1 MYLRYDHTLLPKN
14 NLQNKK
20 KVIEILKRNKF
31 NLIDLDKIY
40 FSKLDDPFEAVPLRL
55 NGHYTEMVYKD
66 IALIIKRFVQ
76 MKNKKNYFY
85 WERYFIHK
93 IFRDYSKIKK
103 LIFVAGIISDSKNK
117 FNSDFVDLNQTSKI
131 PFFKTSNINS
141 KTTFKWINK
150 IDPDYIFCFGYSQ
163 LIKDPILKKYKGRI
177 VISSLIF
184 TNPRGRNPII
194 WSILLNKNYSGKN
207 FFQINKKPDAGDIID
222 HCEIRIKKNMNASDL
237 YSKII
242 KTVQKRIPIMLK
254 KLLLKKKLI
263 KNISK
268 INLRKR
274 KSGEEVVDWRMS
286 NKFIHNLVRALSKP
300 MSVLILFIKKEIFVR
315 KDFIS

>member
-1 MYLRYDHTLLPKN
+1 
-14 NLQNKK
+14 
-20 KVIEILKRNKF
+20 
-31 NLIDLDKIY
+31 
-40 FSKLDDPFEAVPLRL
+40 
-55 NGHYTEMVYKD
+55 
-66 IALIIKRFVQ
+66 
-76 MKNKKNYFY
+76 MKNKKKII
-85 WERYFIHK
+85 FIGSVILSTK
-93 IFRDYSKIKK
+93 FLETILKLKK

-117 FNSDFVDLNQTSKI
+117 FNSDFVDLNQTSKKKI

-177 VISSLIF
+177 VGFHPSSLPIA
-184 TNPRGRNPII
+184 RGRNPII
-194 WSILLNKNYSGKN
+194 WSILLNKNYSGTN

-242 KTVQKRIPIMLK
+242 KTGQKRIPIMLK

-300 MSVLILFIKKEIFVR
+300 YVGAYFIYKKKKYLLEKTSLVKLKSIKESNYEYGRIVKIF
-315 KDFIS
+315 KDKSFIIKCGEGFLKVINTKPKLNIKSKLSIF